1 MFALAAVI
9 SFALAFILKL
19 LGTGTGHL
27 DLVILGLVFVA
38 LHLLT
43 GAGVPWGHRG

>member
-9 SFALAFILKL
+9 AFALAFILKL
-19 LGTGTGHL
+19 LGTDTGNI

-38 LHLLT
+38 LHLLM
-43 GAGVPWGHRG
+43 GGGWPSFRR

>member
-1 MFALAAVI
+1 MFALAAVV

-19 LGTGTGHL
+19 MDNGTGHV

-38 LHLLT
+38 LHLLFGT
-43 GAGVPWGHRG
+43 WRPWERP